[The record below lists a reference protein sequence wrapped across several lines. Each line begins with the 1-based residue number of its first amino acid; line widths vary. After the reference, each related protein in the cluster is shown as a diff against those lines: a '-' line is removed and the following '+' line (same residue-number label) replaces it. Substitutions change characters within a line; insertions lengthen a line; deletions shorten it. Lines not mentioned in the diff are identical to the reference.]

1 VKDISN
7 LFSKNERDS
16 IKCQFCGYII
26 VKPYPSNS
34 LCPNCK
40 KFLATLLQKVQNG
53 DISKGDSQ
61 LEPKQFETKTTTVSS
76 KLKRKVK
83 VKKNIQEIIF
93 DGDKI
98 EFKKGKEYIKLLG
111 ITSVERTPLYCSNDK
126 YIYLLELTN
135 NLDFI
140 ATSILGGEL
149 DKMLLISEENKK
161 EKCQFFEKNDL
172 IYIVYGVFPDKKGK
186 WILEQLAKH
195 YSELVR
201 GKDVNKLDKFIK
213 YEINLKFDRMTKSV
227 LKEYLMM
234 QEVFSDQEIPYID
247 DKIRL
252 DYLGLSSKSIGVLSL
267 LLGDELNIEIL
278 GNYENPEEI
287 KEMKESTLT
296 AKIEALA
303 ANTQGNT
310 GAFPRW
316 IAVKLGFQKYR
327 FLTFQKYKNDY
338 YLSLLSE
345 GNFEKIE
352 KVEAQ
357 LESLVNK
364 VVDQPFSG
372 NLRPFNTLKMELI
385 EKLEKK
391 RVFS

>member
-1 VKDISN
+1 MKDISN